1 MENLINFPPDKFT
14 DFINQI
20 KKFKYNKSDQGY
32 DIWGQSHRG
41 IVNHLINNYNFPYLT
56 YRINDYCD
64 LIKEHWNEYSNNEPF
79 ELILELAN
87 FINKDYKPNKYSHK
101 ILINYQKF
109 ILETKGWLPY
119 SYKVPS
125 NESLF
130 RIRND
135 IFVLKVNL
143 PYDTQEN
150 NAYINWIVFRIK
162 KFDNKFRMDYDK
174 SISNKWEYI
183 MNYLKKENEE
193 KSFTINNKKTLLVIF
208 GVLTVGRYLFTKL
221 R

>member
-64 LIKEHWNEYSNNEPF
+64 LIKEHWDEYSNNEPF

-174 SISNKWEYI
+174 NISNKWEYI
-183 MNYLKKENEE
+183 MNYLKKENKE
-193 KSFTINNKKTLLVIF
+193 KSFSINNKKTLLVIF